1 MSALTEPL
9 RFRRHE
15 VPKPWG
21 GRALERC
28 PGIRLASSGAVGETW
43 EVVDRPGENS
53 VVDGGPHDGRT
64 LGELV
69 EAHGRELL
77 GAARPTPHG
86 RFPVLVKY
94 IDAQRN
100 LSVQVH
106 PDEEGARGLGNG
118 AEAKTEAWYVL
129 AVERDMRAAEPKLG
143 RIYAGLRPGLK
154 PERLA
159 EIATSRAVL
168 DGLESFDAA
177 PGECV
182 VVPGGTVHAIG
193 AGVTLLEV
201 QQNSDTTY
209 RVWDWD
215 RVGDDGRP
223 RATHVAQAL
232 AAARFDLPRRP
243 PIPPVFESAGAGVER
258 APMARSR
265 AFSMNVLRI
274 SGRAR
279 LSTRNQFQ
287 IYAAVQ
293 GAGRL
298 VPRSGADAVDVRQG
312 DVWLVPAATGFH
324 YFEPA
329 GASMT
334 LVQILTKA

>member
-1 MSALTEPL
+1 MPSLTEPL

-28 PGIRLASSGAVGETW
+28 PGIRLASAGAVGETW

-53 VVDGGPHDGRT
+53 VVDAGPHAGRT

-69 EAHGRELL
+69 REHGRDLL

-94 IDAQRN
+94 IDAQKN

-106 PDEEGARGLGNG
+106 PDEEGARSLGHG

-129 AVERDMRAAEPKLG
+129 AVERDPRAAEPKLG
-143 RIYAGLRPGLK
+143 RIYAGLKADLL
-154 PERLA
+154 PERFA
-159 EIATSRAVL
+159 EIAASRAVL
-168 DGLESFDAA
+168 SGLLSWDAS
-177 PGECV
+177 PGTCM

-215 RVGDDGRP
+215 RLGDDGQPRP
-223 RATHVAQAL
+223 THVAEAL
-232 AAARFDLPRRP
+232 AAARFDLPQRP
-243 PIPPVFESAGAGVER
+243 PIPPVFEPAGAHVER
-258 APMARSR
+258 APLARSR
-265 AFSMNVLRI
+265 TFAMNLLRI
-274 SGRAR
+274 SARAR

-287 IYAAVQ
+287 IYAAVE
-293 GAGRL
+293 GSGRL
-298 VPRSGADAVDVRQG
+298 APRTGAEAVDVRQG
-312 DVWLVPAATGFH
+312 DVWLVPAAAGFH
-324 YFEPA
+324 DLEPT
-329 GASMT
+329 GERLT
-334 LVQILTKA
+334 LVQILSKA

>member
-1 MSALTEPL
+1 MPALTEPL

-15 VPKPWG
+15 VQKPWG

-28 PGIRLASSGAVGETW
+28 PGIALASPGAVGETW

-64 LGELV
+64 LSELV
-69 EAHGRELL
+69 RAHGKELL
-77 GAARPTPHG
+77 GAAPPTAHG
-86 RFPVLVKY
+86 RFPLLVKY
-94 IDAQRN
+94 IDAELN

-106 PDEEGARGLGNG
+106 PDDETAAGLGDG
-118 AEAKTEAWYVL
+118 AESKTEAWYFLGVQH
-129 AVERDMRAAEPKLG
+129 DPRAREPKLG
-143 RIYAGLRPGLK
+143 RIYAGLK
-154 PERLA
+154 PSLGPARFA
-159 EIATSRAVL
+159 EVAGSRAVL
-168 DGLESFDAA
+168 DALEAWQVE
-177 PGECV
+177 PGESLI
-182 VVPGGTVHAIG
+182 VPGGTVHAIG

-209 RVWDWD
+209 RLWDWD
-215 RVGDDGRP
+215 RVGNDGAP
-223 RATHVAQAL
+223 RATHLGQGL

-243 PIPPVFESAGAGVER
+243 PVAPVWEDAGEHVER

-265 AFSMNVLRI
+265 AFALNVLKI
-274 SGRAR
+274 HARAR

-287 IYAAVQ
+287 IYAAVE

-298 VPRSGADAVDVRQG
+298 VPRSGGEPVDVRQG

-329 GASMT
+329 GETLT
-334 LVQILTKA
+334 LVQILSKA